1 MKCLD
6 AHEDLT
12 ALGRLVA
19 RIPVEPSLAKM
30 MIVGA
35 LFGHGDAMCVLAA
48 GESVSTDLFYLGL
61 NKRLNNVQRSF
72 AGHRYSDHVALLSAF
87 YAYEQIRL
95 DSGPRALYAFCDAKG
110 LSYSSLRALHEAR
123 GQLRDILLSFGF
135 PKFCFTPKVVQLCPF
150 FLVVFFHLQLI
161 FYS

>member
-6 AHEDLT
+6 AHEELT

-35 LFGHGDAMCVLAA
+35 LFGHGDAMCILAA
-48 GESVSTDLFYLGL
+48 GESVSADVFYLGL
-61 NKRLNNVQRSF
+61 NKRLSNVQRSF
-72 AGHRYSDHVALLSAF
+72 AGSRYSDHVALLSAF
-87 YAYEQIRL
+87 YAYEQVRL

-110 LSYSSLRALHEAR
+110 LSYSSLRALQEAR
-123 GQLRDILLSFGF
+123 CQLRDIMLSFGF
-135 PKFCFTPKVVQLCPF
+135 PKSCFTPKVKKNKTVDPF
-150 FLVVFFHLQLI
+150 LEK
-161 FYS
+161 